1 MTSGTPAIKR
11 GLAILAT
18 TPIATALFYV
28 LVGRVPPGIPWA
40 IGTYAGVAIGI
51 GVTLVGVGVRQRL
64 LAAKARRALE
74 AARLPVAR
82 LRA

>member
-1 MTSGTPAIKR
+1 MSPGTRAIKR
-11 GLAILAT
+11 GLAFLAT
-18 TPIATALFYV
+18 TPIATALFYA
-28 LVGRVPPGIPWA
+28 LVGHVPAAVPWA
-40 IGTYAGVAIGI
+40 IGTYAGVALGV
-51 GVTLVGVGVRQRL
+51 GVTFVGVGVRQRL